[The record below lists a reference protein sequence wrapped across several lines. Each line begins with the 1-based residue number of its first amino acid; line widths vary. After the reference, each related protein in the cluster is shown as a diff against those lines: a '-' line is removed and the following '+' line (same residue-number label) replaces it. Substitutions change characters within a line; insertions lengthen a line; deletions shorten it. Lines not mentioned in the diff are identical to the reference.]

1 MCVGGGSPP
10 GSGEARVAGSGAR
23 LRSPGAALGEEPPPV
38 SPPPAAPRGGGPE
51 PGKLLPCRR
60 GAARPWRSPAAGAGR
75 WGGGAVRGGE
85 GRAGSGERG
94 AGAVRAPSGNSVSFP
109 RLAAGSYGGRK
120 GRKCGSAVGCFSRC
134 FFFFFLEERTLRRIH

>member
-1 MCVGGGSPP
+1 MCVWGGSPP

-75 WGGGAVRGGE
+75 WGGGAVRGGA
-85 GRAGSGERG
+85 GR
-94 AGAVRAPSGNSVSFP
+94 
-109 RLAAGSYGGRK
+109 
-120 GRKCGSAVGCFSRC
+120 
-134 FFFFFLEERTLRRIH
+134 